1 LGEAPSCPI
10 MAAML
15 QRLTI
20 TNFAIIENIDVTFK
34 EGFTVLTGE
43 TGAGKSLV
51 IDSLSLLLGAR
62 ASSELIRAGED
73 NATIKGTFVLHS
85 PQLDAI
91 LSSLN
96 IPTLD
101 GQIQIERLVGKTR
114 SSIKVNSV
122 AISLNDLNKIA
133 KYLAD
138 IHNQFDFEKILNP
151 ENYLEI
157 IDGFSY
163 DLTNTYKKDYG
174 ELLAIYKAK
183 KADYQS
189 LLEKKAKLD
198 ESRDFYEYQLKELK
212 AAALEEGEEDKIAS
226 EISLLTNYD
235 KIYSLAQEANAIIH
249 EDFLDRL
256 YELNKIL
263 QKLSEYQT
271 QYKQAHDKL
280 DDSYYEI
287 NDILETL
294 KKQLENIDY
303 DPSRLNEL
311 QERDADLSSLKRKYK
326 KSLPE
331 LIAYRDELENN
342 IGENA
347 DLDGALKE
355 KKQAMDNAFQAC
367 LQKGNELTVLR
378 KKIAKSIEKE
388 LENNMKDLLLKA
400 DFQVSF
406 LPISPDAG
414 DAILKENGLDEVD
427 FLIETNVG
435 EGLRSLS
442 KVISGGEASR
452 IMLAF
457 KAVFIK
463 ANKISTVIF
472 DEIDTGIS
480 GETAQAVARKI
491 HEISLSSQ
499 VIAITH
505 MPQVASLSDH
515 HILISKEVKGNRTY
529 AHMKELTLEEKIR
542 QVAYLI
548 SGGNV
553 TEKQLDYAKEM
564 VLSKRN

>member
-1 LGEAPSCPI
+1 
-10 MAAML
+10 ML
-15 QRLTI
+15 KRLTI
-20 TNFAIIENIDVTFK
+20 TNLAIIENIDVSFR

-62 ASSELIRAGED
+62 ASSELIRSGED
-73 NATIKGTFVLHS
+73 SATIRGVFELRN

-91 LSSLN
+91 LNQLSISDPDN
-96 IPTLD
+96 VIT
-101 GQIQIERLVGKTR
+101 IERSIGKNK
-114 SSIKVNSV
+114 SFIKVNGI
-122 AISLNDLNKIA
+122 AISLADLNRIA

-163 DLTNTYKKDYG
+163 ELTATYKKDYG
-174 ELLAIYKAK
+174 DLLSLYKSK
-183 KADYQS
+183 KAEYTA
-189 LLEKKAKLD
+189 LLEKKQKLD
-198 ESRDFYEYQLKELK
+198 ESRDFYEYQYKELK
-212 AAALEEGEEDKIAS
+212 AADLKPGEEEQIAS
-226 EISLLTNYD
+226 EISLLHNYD
-235 KIYSLAQEANAIIH
+235 KIYSLSQEANAILH
-249 EDFLDRL
+249 DDFLDKL
-256 YELNKIL
+256 YELNEL
-263 QKLSEYQT
+263 LAKLSTYQK
-271 QYKQAHDKL
+271 QYQEVHDKL
-280 DDSYYEI
+280 DDRYYELK
-287 NDILETL
+287 DTFTDL
-294 KKQLENIDY
+294 KKQLEDIDY
-303 DPSRLNEL
+303 DPSHLNDLE
-311 QERDADLSSLKRKYK
+311 QRDADLSALKRKYK
-326 KSLPE
+326 KSIEE
-331 LIAYRDELENN
+331 LIAYRDELEST
-342 IGENA
+342 IGEHSDFEGTIA
-347 DLDGALKE
+347 E
-355 KKQAMDNAFQAC
+355 KKSEMDAAFKTC
-367 LQKGNELTVLR
+367 YQKGSELTVLR
-378 KKIAKSIEKE
+378 QKIAKSIEKE
-388 LENNMKDLLLKA
+388 LESNMKDLLLKA
-400 DFQVSF
+400 RFQVSF
-406 LPISPDAG
+406 LPHDPNEG
-414 DAILKENGLDEVD
+414 DGVLKENGLDEVD

-457 KAVFIK
+457 KSVFIK

-529 AHMKELTLEEKIR
+529 AHMKELSLEEKIR